1 MPFTI
6 AIIGRPN
13 VGKSTL
19 FNRLVGQKLALVD
32 DEPGVTRDRREGEGR
47 LGDLEF
53 TVIDTAGLDEGA
65 KGSLTARMQE
75 QTEAAIGL
83 ADALMFVVDARAGLT
98 PNDRA
103 FADFAR
109 RANKP
114 VVLVANKSEGK
125 QGDAGAMEAYAL
137 GLGEPIQISAEHGEG
152 LSELYD
158 ALRALMPEPVE
169 AEQEFDDDDVIAQD
183 EDIAKRPIRVAI
195 VGRPNAG
202 KSTLI
207 NHLLGEERLLTS
219 AEAGTTR
226 DSISVEINWKG
237 RDFRVFDTAGLRRR
251 SRIEEK
257 LEKLSVADALRAVRF
272 AEVVVLVMDAQNKFE
287 EQDLRIA
294 DLIER
299 EGRALVIAVNKWD
312 LMGRQ
317 QGLISALQT
326 DADQLLPQVKGMPIV
341 AVSGLMGEGIDR
353 MMTAIEQAY
362 AVWNR
367 RVPTASLNRWFEQAV
382 DANPPPAVSGRRLK
396 LNYITQAK
404 ARPPSFVLFCSRAD
418 AVPQSY
424 LRYLVNSL
432 REFFE
437 LPGTPVRITLREK
450 ANPFAHKRK
459 RAVVS
464 EGRPESV
471 VEASPVRSAAVA
483 FIFITI
489 LLDTLALG
497 LVIPVLPKLVESF
510 VDNDTARAARIFGLF
525 GTAWAAMQFFFSPVL
540 GGLSDRFGRRP
551 VVLLSNFGLALDYVL
566 MALAPSLTWLF
577 VGRVISGITSA
588 SISTSFAY
596 IADITPPERRAAV
609 FGKVGAAFGGRV
621 YPRARAR
628 RIAGRHGSAVA
639 VLGRGG
645 PEFHQYALRLA
656 DPARIAAAGSA
667 RAVALEKRKSL
678 GCAASV
684 ALRFRARGTLGG
696 EFLCSGRPC
705 GSAVNLRALCDLS
718 LRLGCGDRRPD
729 AGDGRHL
736 RDGRAG
742 RRRRADR

>member
-1 MPFTI
+1 MSFTI

-32 DEPGVTRDRREGEGR
+32 DEPGVTRDRREGEAR

-75 QTEAAIGL
+75 QTETAISL
-83 ADALMFVVDARAGLT
+83 ADALMFVIDARAGLT

-125 QGDAGAMEAYAL
+125 HGEIGAMESYAL
-137 GLGEPIQISAEHGEG
+137 GLGDPVQISAEHGEG
-152 LSELYD
+152 MGELYD
-158 ALRALMPEPVE
+158 ALAALMPEPAEVNE
-169 AEQEFDDDDVIAQD
+169 ALDDDEMSD
-183 EDIAKRPIRVAI
+183 EDLAQRPIRVAI

-226 DSISVEINWKG
+226 DSISVEITWQG

-272 AEVVVLVMDAQNKFE
+272 AEVVVLMMDAQNRFE

-299 EGRALVIAVNKWD
+299 EGRAIVLAVNKWD
-312 LMGRQ
+312 LMERKPH
-317 QGLISALQT
+317 LISALRS
-326 DADQLLPQVKGMPIV
+326 DADHWLPQVKGAPIV

-353 MMTAIEQAY
+353 LMTAIQQAY
-362 AVWNR
+362 AVWNK
-367 RVPTASLNRWFEQAV
+367 RVPTAALNRWFEQAV

-396 LNYITQAK
+396 LNYITQTK

-424 LRYLVNSL
+424 LRYLTNSL
-432 REFFE
+432 REAFE
-437 LPGTPVRITLREK
+437 LPGTPIRITLREK

-459 RAVVS
+459 R
-464 EGRPESV
+464 
-471 VEASPVRSAAVA
+471 
-483 FIFITI
+483 
-489 LLDTLALG
+489 
-497 LVIPVLPKLVESF
+497 
-510 VDNDTARAARIFGLF
+510 
-525 GTAWAAMQFFFSPVL
+525 
-540 GGLSDRFGRRP
+540 
-551 VVLLSNFGLALDYVL
+551 
-566 MALAPSLTWLF
+566 PS
-577 VGRVISGITSA
+577 
-588 SISTSFAY
+588 
-596 IADITPPERRAAV
+596 
-609 FGKVGAAFGGRV
+609 
-621 YPRARAR
+621 
-628 RIAGRHGSAVA
+628 
-639 VLGRGG
+639 
-645 PEFHQYALRLA
+645 
-656 DPARIAAAGSA
+656 
-667 RAVALEKRKSL
+667 
-678 GCAASV
+678 
-684 ALRFRARGTLGG
+684 
-696 EFLCSGRPC
+696 
-705 GSAVNLRALCDLS
+705 
-718 LRLGCGDRRPD
+718 
-729 AGDGRHL
+729 
-736 RDGRAG
+736 
-742 RRRRADR
+742 